1 MNEFSQLAYVNL
13 FLDNRLK
20 AKFLYWCGWKIT
32 EIAEVLDEKERTV
45 QAWKTRDD
53 WEKTKPENRV
63 AQAIEA
69 RLITLI
75 FKNKKSSG
83 DMKEV
88 DLLMRELERL
98 ARIERYRDTGKE
110 SDLNP
115 NIQNRN
121 AVAKKQKKPNTFTEQ
136 EVEILITAFEE
147 NLYDYQWDW
156 YRAGDQRTRA
166 ILKSRQIGATYYFAR
181 EAFIDALKTGRNQIF
196 LSASKAQAHIF
207 KTYIQQFAFE
217 HTGVELKGD
226 PIIIGNNQANLTFL
240 GTNARTA
247 QGHHG
252 NFYFDEFFWT
262 YGFNELNKV
271 ASGMAMHKKWRKTY
285 FSTPSTMAHQAYAF
299 WTGERY
305 NKGRPKDQR
314 LNIDVSHDA
323 LKRGRYC
330 EDKIWRQIVT
340 ILDAE
345 NGGCDL
351 FDIDELRFEYSAEEF
366 ANLLMCQFIDDGASI
381 FPLNMLQACMVD
393 SWEAWSE
400 DYKPF
405 HIRPLASRPV
415 WVGYDPAET
424 GDSAGLVVVAPP
436 SVANG
441 KFRILERHQFR
452 GMDFKAQ
459 AEQIRQITLRY
470 NVTYIGLDTTGM
482 GTGVAQL
489 VRQFFPALTT
499 FSYSPEVKT
508 QLVLKTLD
516 VIRNGRLE
524 FDAGHTDI
532 AQSLMSIKKTLTAS
546 QRQMTFTAGR
556 SEEIGHADLAWALMH
571 AVYNEPLEGT
581 TISNSSILE
590 IYS

>member
-1 MNEFSQLAYVNL
+1 
-13 FLDNRLK
+13 
-20 AKFLYWCGWKIT
+20 
-32 EIAEVLDEKERTV
+32 
-45 QAWKTRDD
+45 
-53 WEKTKPENRV
+53 
-63 AQAIEA
+63 
-69 RLITLI
+69 
-75 FKNKKSSG
+75 
-83 DMKEV
+83 
-88 DLLMRELERL
+88 
-98 ARIERYRDTGKE
+98 
-110 SDLNP
+110 
-115 NIQNRN
+115 
-121 AVAKKQKKPNTFTEQ
+121 
-136 EVEILITAFEE
+136 
-147 NLYDYQWDW
+147 
-156 YRAGDQRTRA
+156 
-166 ILKSRQIGATYYFAR
+166 
-181 EAFIDALKTGRNQIF
+181 
-196 LSASKAQAHIF
+196 
-207 KTYIQQFAFE
+207 
-217 HTGVELKGD
+217 
-226 PIIIGNNQANLTFL
+226 
-240 GTNARTA
+240 
-247 QGHHG
+247 
-252 NFYFDEFFWT
+252 
-262 YGFNELNKV
+262 
-271 ASGMAMHKKWRKTY
+271 
-285 FSTPSTMAHQAYAF
+285 MAHQAYAF

-305 NKGRPKDQR
+305 NRGRPKDQR
-314 LNIDVSHDA
+314 LNIDVSHEA

-330 EDKIWRQIVT
+330 EDKLWRQIVT

-393 SWEAWSE
+393 SWEAWAE

-452 GMDFKAQ
+452 GMDFKSQ

-532 AQSLMSIKKTLTAS
+532 AQSLMSIKRHLQQVK
-546 QRQMTFTAGR
+546 
-556 SEEIGHADLAWALMH
+556 DK
-571 AVYNEPLEGT
+571 
-581 TISNSSILE
+581 
-590 IYS
+590 

>member
-1 MNEFSQLAYVNL
+1 MNEFSQLANVNL

-556 SEEIGHADLAWALMH
+556 SEEIGHADLAWALMN

-581 TISNSSILE
+581 NG
-590 IYS
+590 